1 MVDLMFIRF
10 VCGEINENSHVAAG
24 IFCAAFDSIDEGVIP
39 DYDYAELAELI
50 DWFDLYLKGPFEY
63 RLRRFWRAQRSICWF
78 KSDACEYV
86 KRAWLMMNILERNDV
101 FMRIDQVTIRWLRHL
116 RRRSPSISTAV
127 CGIETTTLGG
137 NERWQTKLYSSR

>member
-24 IFCAAFDSIDEGVIP
+24 IFCAAFDSIDGGVIP

-63 RLRRFWRAQRSICWF
+63 RLRRLWRAQRSICWF

-86 KRAWLMMNILERNDV
+86 QRAWQMMNVLERNDV
-101 FMRIDQVTIRWLRHL
+101 FMRMIKSRTVGCVIYEDENQVLAYPSADV
-116 RRRSPSISTAV
+116 RR
-127 CGIETTTLGG
+127 LF
-137 NERWQTKLYSSR
+137 